1 MTTMC
6 LSVVS
11 SAARVLP
18 ASAPDGAALRVPGIG
33 AAAGRRVVTLPAAPP
48 AALYRVVTS

>member
-11 SAARVLP
+11 SSIGASLVSAR
-18 ASAPDGAALRVPGIG
+18 GGLRVPRGG
-33 AAAGRRVVTLPAAPP
+33 AAAGRRVVTLPAMPREALHRAVAP
-48 AALYRVVTS
+48 